1 MTTKPDKQLVQYS
14 EALMVLSIFSAT
26 FFGISN
32 LFPICYE
39 LGKDAS
45 DTFIWFALVQGIKA
59 YAMFF
64 IAVLTYFLARN
75 VRKGIVFSP
84 INQRILFAIGGSTV
98 ISGAIINA
106 IINCSSLEMPTDT
119 SLLLIII
126 GLFIVLMKPK
136 SNYTRVMAG
145 FYIFL
150 CLIASMIV
158 GELIYFLAI
167 VPLVPK
173 QTWLP
178 LMNVAWVYLVVAIY
192 YKLTRR
198 YTKWWKKLENK
209 Q

>member
-45 DTFIWFALVQGIKA
+45 E
-59 YAMFF
+59 
-64 IAVLTYFLARN
+64 
-75 VRKGIVFSP
+75 GIVFSP

-126 GLFIVLMKPK
+126 GLFIVLV
-136 SNYTRVMAG
+136 S
-145 FYIFL
+145 
-150 CLIASMIV
+150 
-158 GELIYFLAI
+158 
-167 VPLVPK
+167 
-173 QTWLP
+173 
-178 LMNVAWVYLVVAIY
+178 LMFKIGIRMQEEQD
-192 YKLTRR
+192 LTV
-198 YTKWWKKLENK
+198 
-209 Q
+209 